1 MHLKPQNGRTKLHL
15 WAGCCNLKKK
25 KRPKYGFSAH
35 KTAADFNNHLL
46 RVYPSGYSKGWLVTE
61 GAIWSKMPVTCLFSA
76 QWAHA
81 PARHK
86 DLYYRPS
93 ITASNKNTLK
103 FVIKNIRCWATSENI
118 SSCQIAVK
126 TCGKSCALLKVKP
139 QKEAAL
145 RRSSFNGSIRLVA
158 RKSFFATLSCFYG
171 NLWAKRGAGSILRIV
186 SEPTL

>member
-25 KRPKYGFSAH
+25 KNDRNTGSPLTKRPPTLIIICCAYIQVVIP
-35 KTAADFNNHLL
+35 
-46 RVYPSGYSKGWLVTE
+46 RVGWLE
-61 GAIWSKMPVTCLFSA
+61 REAIWSKMPVTCLFSA

-158 RKSFFATLSCFYG
+158 RKSFFCHS
-171 NLWAKRGAGSILRIV
+171 
-186 SEPTL
+186 

>member
-25 KRPKYGFSAH
+25 NDRNTGSPLTKRPPTLIIICCAYIQVVIP
-35 KTAADFNNHLL
+35 
-46 RVYPSGYSKGWLVTE
+46 RVGWLE
-61 GAIWSKMPVTCLFSA
+61 REAIWSKMPVTCLFSA

-103 FVIKNIRCWATSENI
+103 FVIKNSRCWATSESI
-118 SSCQIAVK
+118 SSCQ
-126 TCGKSCALLKVKP
+126 
-139 QKEAAL
+139 
-145 RRSSFNGSIRLVA
+145 RRSLSKSQSRPVVNLVLYL
-158 RKSFFATLSCFYG
+158 KW
-171 NLWAKRGAGSILRIV
+171 NHKR
-186 SEPTL
+186 